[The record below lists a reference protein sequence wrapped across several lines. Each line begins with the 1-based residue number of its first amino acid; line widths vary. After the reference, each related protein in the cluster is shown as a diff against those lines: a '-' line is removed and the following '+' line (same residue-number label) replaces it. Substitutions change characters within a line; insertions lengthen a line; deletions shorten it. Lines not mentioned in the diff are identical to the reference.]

1 MSVQIQASRM
11 QLPPNTPYSGTR
23 LYLKPGVFW
32 EPALPGFEGTQVPIY
47 CFLVSHGD
55 RHIIFDLGVRMD
67 WDTALPPKII
77 QLVQNTTIVSS
88 CTKDVVSVLDEDS
101 SGLSIR
107 STDIEAV
114 IWSHNHFDHTGDPSR
129 FPSHTELIV
138 RPGDMGTSWP
148 GYPYNTDSNVLDSDA
163 AGRNVREINF
173 ETDLKI
179 GEFDA
184 FDYFGDGSFYLLD
197 APGHAPGHMC
207 GLARTTADPP
217 SFVFMGAD
225 ACHNA
230 GVLRPS
236 QYLHLPQPS
245 STNQVCSYG
254 GCPGD
259 ILMQLA
265 SWKSAD
271 EPFFQVARGPLFHDH
286 DAAMETVSKIQDM
299 DADGSLLVLL
309 AHDESLDDYL
319 PLFPERVNDWLAQNL
334 GEDSRWTFCK
344 ELKDMH
350 PNHAVIS

>member
-1 MSVQIQASRM
+1 MSIQHHVCSSSINSQYR
-11 QLPPNTPYSGTR
+11 GTR

-55 RHIIFDLGVRMD
+55 RHVIFDLGVRMD

-77 QLVQNTTIVSS
+77 QLVQNTTVVSS
-88 CTKDVVSVLDEDS
+88 CTKDVVSVLDEDN
-101 SGLSIR
+101 SGLNIR

-129 FPSHTELIV
+129 FPPHTELIV
-138 RPGDMGTSWP
+138 GPGVTGTLWP
-148 GYPYNTDSNVLDSDA
+148 GYPSNPDSGVLDSDA
-163 AGRNVREINF
+163 ANRNVREIRF
-173 ETDLKI
+173 QDTDTALKI

-236 QYLHLPQPS
+236 QYIHLPQPS
-245 STNQVCSYG
+245 STSQVCSYG

-259 ILMQLA
+259 IIMHLA
-265 SWKSAD
+265 SWKGVD

-286 DAAMETVSKIQDM
+286 GAAMKTVSKIQGM
-299 DADGSLLVLL
+299 DADCSLLVLL
-309 AHDESLDDYL
+309 AHDESLDEHL

-334 GEDSRWTFCK
+334 GDDSRWAFCK
-344 ELKDMH
+344 EFKDMK
-350 PNHAVIS
+350 PL